1 MPPKRKAQQADL
13 DISTEP
19 DSSRT
24 PLRSSRVA
32 TVKEKTVDAAP
43 VAKSP
48 RGRPPRKSTLK
59 KLPPKAVTPKNG
71 SATVSTKKPF
81 AKAQPKNTALE
92 DDADNDLE
100 VSEGLEDDIDPETLQ
115 EAKED
120 VEEQLYNNTAPTAD
134 NDIPGAHPAYK
145 DMLSPD
151 AVVFIFSK
159 SFHDA
164 LREKANNCPRK
175 HGVSAEKAIE
185 EFRRLI
191 AIKSWTVDV
200 DAAKIS
206 PTPIMDDLWHAA
218 VLDTEFYAQ
227 LQSALGVK
235 LRHNPKGASEQDFNN
250 RQKRLTRMA
259 ALYKTFFGDEEPLV
273 SKQSYVAS
281 VLPFQQP
288 VGKDMTILIR
298 SLLHVENA
306 LKLGVHQD
314 NAMHDINRMIEERE
328 GIPWFRQRLIYGGRQ
343 QPDDRTLKDL
353 NIKHGATI
361 WLVLSIRGC

>member
-273 SKQSYVAS
+273 SKQSAREQRQKGTMQIFVKT
-281 VLPFQQP
+281 VNGKTITVTCNPF
-288 VGKDMTILIR
+288 DLIAEVK
-298 SLLHVENA
+298 LDVER
-306 LKLGVHQD
+306 K
-314 NAMHDINRMIEERE
+314 E
-328 GIPWFRQRLIYGGRQ
+328 GIPRDQQRLIWAGKQLEDDHSLESYGILEES
-343 QPDDRTLKDL
+343 TLHQML
-353 NIKHGATI
+353 R
-361 WLVLSIRGC
+361 LRGC